1 MRIWGGY
8 NSSIYREVQS
18 EMEKR
23 YPGFL
28 QRYAHNLLNKTEE
41 YKYCIATEALKSL
54 KMVNIEIS
62 TTRLIN
68 AVDKFDFG
76 QLPYDDNRM
85 IGIVQKWEMVEICR
99 KLILSTLGISINKK
113 HYNEHTVYIVK
124 QTQKFI
130 KIDCVI

>member
-8 NSSIYREVQS
+8 NSSISREVQS

-54 KMVNIEIS
+54 KMVNILKCYKMINTARVLEI
-62 TTRLIN
+62 L
-68 AVDKFDFG
+68 
-76 QLPYDDNRM
+76 
-85 IGIVQKWEMVEICR
+85 
-99 KLILSTLGISINKK
+99 
-113 HYNEHTVYIVK
+113 
-124 QTQKFI
+124 
-130 KIDCVI
+130 